1 MVEFKKELD
10 NFLNTVPDQPAAPGL
25 VTGTRDLWGNPSNSI
40 IDWIRTEKLRY
51 DYDDLI
57 RSEDT
62 NNDLIRNQ
70 DSNIEE
76 E

>member
-1 MVEFKKELD
+1 MKELD
-10 NFLNTVPDQPAAPGL
+10 NFLNTVPDQPVVPGL
-25 VTGTRDLWGNPSNSI
+25 VPGSRDLWGNPSNSI
-40 IDWIRTEKLRY
+40 IDWIRTENLRY

-62 NNDLIRNQ
+62 NDILICNQ